1 MSRELALNKLEPKAL
16 KQLAREQLV
25 WLILEQQKYIK
36 QQTTLQK
43 SHSLVPYSLF
53 PLIHNLCT
61 SPI

>member
-1 MSRELALNKLEPKAL
+1 MNKLDPKAL

-25 WLILEQQKYIK
+25 WLVLEQQKYIK

-53 PLIHNLCT
+53 PKIHNLCT